1 MYSTSSFQNLTVTFK
16 IQDLSFLHSTHGY
29 KHVPHIV
36 NYQNGRYCLEYAKK
50 LHISIANYLNGKY
63 YLDHGRKLHISDC

>member
-1 MYSTSSFQNLTVTFK
+1 MNSTSSFQNLTVTFK

-29 KHVPHIV
+29 KHVPHIA
-36 NYQNGRYCLEYAKK
+36 NYQNGKYGLDYGKK

-63 YLDHGRKLHISDC
+63 CLD